1 MFVCTDLL
9 LSGIGDDGYTSEFD
23 VLIQ

>member
-9 LSGIGDDGYTSEFD
+9 LSGIGNDGYTSEFD
-23 VLIQ
+23 VCI